1 MGVRDYQDAFTKM
14 INAKVVQADLKW
26 MHKYGKS
33 GPKHLLDDA
42 RYDVIAKELA
52 AFIVKFVDDLEYTK

>member
-1 MGVRDYQDAFTKM
+1 M

-26 MHKYGKS
+26 MHTYGKS